1 MRSTAR
7 RGNSHEYPQ
16 MRATWSH
23 VRPGENSVHDA
34 SRAWEPQAHLTR
46 RSRGGG
52 TEAMEL
58 APGAGPSP
66 VSWSPQLTSTVRRGP
81 RCVSGDSVAPER
93 VLLKRRGAVYGGRPT
108 RPGKN
113 P

>member
-1 MRSTAR
+1 M
-7 RGNSHEYPQ
+7 
-16 MRATWSH
+16 
-23 VRPGENSVHDA
+23 
-34 SRAWEPQAHLTR
+34 EPQAHLTR

-108 RPGKN
+108 RPGKT
-113 P
+113 PRFHQGDARDQIVPFVSGSRGR